1 MSRKAEEKRL
11 VLLWQYCRELLQA
24 GIPRL
29 LVIQAHGVWQ
39 RGVKTVRDAQI
50 LDRLDAYMYAQGV

>member
-11 VLLWQYCRELLQA
+11 ILLWQYCRELLKA
-24 GIPRL
+24 GLPRL

-39 RGVKTVRDAQI
+39 RGVKTVRDTQI
-50 LDRLDAYMYAQGV
+50 LDRLDAHMAAQGV